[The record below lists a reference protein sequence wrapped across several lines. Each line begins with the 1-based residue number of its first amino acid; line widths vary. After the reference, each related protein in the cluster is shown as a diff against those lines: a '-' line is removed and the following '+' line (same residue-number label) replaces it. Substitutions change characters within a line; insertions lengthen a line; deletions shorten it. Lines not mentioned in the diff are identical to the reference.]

1 MNRLCAPDGLPNCTG
16 KKPKKLPVAEGVKN
30 APDRSSVTFSLT
42 VMTWEAAETFT
53 AGGKM
58 LIPVTVGAVT
68 SVGAEK
74 TFNCVGRLR
83 ACNVTVSREVK
94 FPAKS

>member
-1 MNRLCAPDGLPNCTG
+1 MNRLCAPDGLLNC
-16 KKPKKLPVAEGVKN
+16 KNVKI

-58 LIPVTVGAVT
+58 LISVTVGAVT
-68 SVGAEK
+68 SGSAEK